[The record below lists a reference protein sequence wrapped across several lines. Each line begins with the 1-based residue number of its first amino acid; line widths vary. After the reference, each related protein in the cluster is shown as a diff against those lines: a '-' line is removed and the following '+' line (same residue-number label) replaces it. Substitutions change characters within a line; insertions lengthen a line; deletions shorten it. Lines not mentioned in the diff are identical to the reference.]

1 MGSTIYNKFYL
12 IKGRH
17 IYQFERKQIA
27 VINIENNLQN
37 KECTLKVKIIIN
49 WDSLDLLYIVLN

>member
-1 MGSTIYNKFYL
+1 MGSTIYNNFL
-12 IKGRH
+12 NLKG
-17 IYQFERKQIA
+17 KQIA